1 MRTFRKPSKDNLRLT
16 AGKERKNMEN
26 KILVE
31 TSARHIHLT
40 QEAVEALFGAGHTL
54 TKKKDLSQPG
64 QFACEEKVTVV
75 NKCVDKRT
83 GAEVEK
89 TLTMSVLGPVR
100 PETQV
105 EVSFTDARTLGVS
118 APVRESGDVAGTP
131 GAKLVGPAGEYVI
144 DHGII
149 VAKRH
154 IHLTPEN
161 AADLG
166 VENGQI
172 VKVLV
177 DTGAGRKTVFDDVV
191 IRVKSSF
198 APAMHI
204 DTDECIPEEGKWIQ
218 AKEIS
223 DISAYTH
230 GVGWCAPQ
238 QGACKLSLNVK
249 NGIIEEALV
258 ETIGC
263 SGMTHSAAMA
273 AEILPGKTILEA
285 LNTDLVCD
293 AINTAMRELFLQIV
307 YGRSQ
312 SAFSE
317 NGLVVGA
324 GMEDLGKGARS
335 MVGTMYGTKAKG
347 VRYLEMTEGYCTR
360 MALDENDQVIGYE
373 FVSLGKMTD
382 MIKKGTEPNEAYE
395 KAKGTYGRFKPE
407 DGAVKYIDPRKE

>member
-64 QFACEEKVTVV
+64 QFACEEKVPVV
-75 NKCVDKRT
+75 NKCVDRRT

-204 DTDECIPEEGKWIQ
+204 DTDECN
-218 AKEIS
+218 A
-223 DISAYTH
+223 
-230 GVGWCAPQ
+230 
-238 QGACKLSLNVK
+238 
-249 NGIIEEALV
+249 
-258 ETIGC
+258 
-263 SGMTHSAAMA
+263 SAAF
-273 AEILPGKTILEA
+273 G
-285 LNTDLVCD
+285 V
-293 AINTAMRELFLQIV
+293 V
-307 YGRSQ
+307 YG
-312 SAFSE
+312 E
-317 NGLVVGA
+317 
-324 GMEDLGKGARS
+324 
-335 MVGTMYGTKAKG
+335 
-347 VRYLEMTEGYCTR
+347 
-360 MALDENDQVIGYE
+360 I
-373 FVSLGKMTD
+373 
-382 MIKKGTEPNEAYE
+382 IK
-395 KAKGTYGRFKPE
+395 
-407 DGAVKYIDPRKE
+407 